1 MLERMQRLQKPL
13 SHVLADSTDTES
25 VSGIEWS
32 QINCLLKVMKPLYDA
47 TQISCGV
54 KYPTL
59 SMVKP
64 LLFGITNGL
73 NSIEFDYD
81 DASEMGREFI
91 DNILNGLDV
100 RFCEVDRDII
110 FKKSTYLDPRYKN
123 YFYKEEEVKEIEDDI
138 KLEIMRFLMPDNDSH
153 ELNVLTREHSGNQYS
168 GFWSFMK
175 RPTINAREKNLE
187 TLRNEILQEMVVYLN
202 CGLINPQQD
211 PLIWWRQEKNK
222 YPRLSLMARRYL
234 GVPCISAE
242 SERLFSTAGDIRRY
256 GGTQQ
261 LVNSTSPLKMH
272 PPWRDAVVLD
282 GTVFTANC
290 QCGSSAEHKRMFPHY
305 RTTVENGATKS
316 DWRVT
321 VEAAKTG
328 VTAQRG
334 HHIRT
339 AQSMLVRD
347 MVRGSLAEQG
357 GATPQ
362 EEVRGHENRPAT
374 GTG

>member
-1 MLERMQRLQKPL
+1 MVVTRWNSEYEMLERMQRLQKPL
-13 SHVLADSTDTES
+13 SHVLAASTDTES
-25 VSGIEWS
+25 ISGTEWS
-32 QINCLLKVMKPLYDA
+32 KINCLMKVMKPLYDA

-81 DASEMGREFI
+81 DASEIGQEFV

-138 KLEIMRFLMPDNDSH
+138 KLEIIKFLMPNDDSQ
-153 ELNVLTREHSGNQYS
+153 ELNVLTREPSGNQYS

-175 RPTINAREKNLE
+175 KPTVNTRENNLE
-187 TLRNEILQEMVVYLN
+187 TLRSEILQEMVVYLN

-234 GVPCISAE
+234 GVPCTSAE
-242 SERLFSTAGDIRRY
+242 SERLFSTAGDIVSDKR
-256 GGTQQ
+256 
-261 LVNSTSPLKMH
+261 TSLSPDSVSYLLFLNKN
-272 PPWRDAVVLD
+272 L
-282 GTVFTANC
+282 
-290 QCGSSAEHKRMFPHY
+290 
-305 RTTVENGATKS
+305 
-316 DWRVT
+316 
-321 VEAAKTG
+321 
-328 VTAQRG
+328 
-334 HHIRT
+334 
-339 AQSMLVRD
+339 
-347 MVRGSLAEQG
+347 
-357 GATPQ
+357 
-362 EEVRGHENRPAT
+362 
-374 GTG
+374 

>member
-13 SHVLADSTDTES
+13 SHVLADSTDIES

-81 DASEMGREFI
+81 DASEMRREFI

-211 PLIWWRQEKNK
+211 PLICNNRAILYFK
-222 YPRLSLMARRYL
+222 
-234 GVPCISAE
+234 
-242 SERLFSTAGDIRRY
+242 RRY